1 MLLFHEMN
9 RKPFRI
15 CIKSLKGG
23 ETIRFSAFYKKR
35 NNVMKFSNENIPVR
49 EENKPC
55 LPKNLGVAYSSGEKV
70 PCRDPFILP
79 YDGKY
84 YLYQTANEKGIVCL
98 ISDDLKTWA
107 EPITVYSPPENF
119 HGYDCWFW
127 APECH
132 YYNGYFYIFTS
143 VKSKKYD
150 DHRVISVYRAN
161 NPLGPFEDIANGC
174 ISPSNW
180 DAIDGTLYIDKEG
193 NPWMVFVHEW
203 TSMPDHNGSM
213 VAARL
218 SEDFT
223 KLVSEPI
230 HLFFA
235 KDASWHARGVTDGPF
250 LYRTNGGELLMIWSN
265 FSEKGYAVGIA
276 RSENGEI
283 NGRWIQQGLLYQEG
297 LQDNFTLAG
306 GHAMIF
312 KKLDGELAIT
322 LHCPNDP
329 VGDQF
334 EHVVIFDL
342 IEENG
347 KLSLNR

>member
-1 MLLFHEMN
+1 
-9 RKPFRI
+9 
-15 CIKSLKGG
+15 
-23 ETIRFSAFYKKR
+23 
-35 NNVMKFSNENIPVR
+35 MKFSNENIPIR

-55 LPKNLGVAYSSGEKV
+55 LPKNLVVPYSSGDRI

-84 YLYQTANEKGIVCL
+84 YLYQTAKEKGIVCL
-98 ISDDLKTWA
+98 ISDDLRTWS
-107 EPITVYSPPENF
+107 EPITVYSPPTDF

-143 VKSKKYD
+143 VKSRKFGN
-150 DHRVISVYRAN
+150 HRVISVYRAN

-174 ISPSNW
+174 ISPPEW
-180 DAIDGTLYIDKEG
+180 DAIDGTLYIDKSG
-193 NPWMVFVHEW
+193 RPWMVFVHEW
-203 TSMPDHNGSM
+203 TSMPDDNGSM

-218 SEDFT
+218 SDDFT
-223 KLVSEPI
+223 RLISEPI

-235 KDASWHARGVTDGPF
+235 KDAAWHARGVTDGPF
-250 LYRTNGGELLMIWSN
+250 LYRTDNDELLMIWSN

-276 RSENGEI
+276 HSESKEI
-283 NGRWIQQGLLYQEG
+283 NGPWVQGGLLYQEG
-297 LQDNFTLAG
+297 LQDEFILPG

-312 KKLDGELAIT
+312 KKVDGGLALT
-322 LHCPNDP
+322 LHMPNDP
-329 VGDQF
+329 IDDQF
-334 EHVVIFDL
+334 EYMVIFDL

-347 KLSLNR
+347 KLRLKNYEQ